1 MDQGLPECS
10 VEGEVEKAGAV
21 GEWRSRHWP
30 WDAVEIAVGR
40 LGCRGGRAGG
50 VRRISFHRSWR

>member
-21 GEWRSRHWP
+21 GEWRSRRWP
-30 WDAVEIAVGR
+30 LAM
-40 LGCRGGRAGG
+40 GCCGDRGGAPGMQRRKGG
-50 VRRISFHRSWR
+50 RR